1 MARSKV
7 KVQDAHDVL
16 KRVLLKHHR
25 QRETRKYHEKAA
37 DNAAEAQKAPEGE
50 KAALLQRQGE
60 KSEQRSLD
68 SSVSSKIPF
77 VSEVTKAVNTAV
89 ETVDGTGLTGDS
101 LKDAFNQVKDQGSAV
116 EFIQN
121 TVIDTVEKATT
132 ILLNYRG
139 FQFSQSCR
147 VDSPS
152 VELLGQTLRI
162 HFGGQYC
169 SITLVGQTVTLFN
182 VNHGHRDVHFPSPLD
197 WLPSSVRTLAGASS
211 EIVQHLLGMSY
222 GLLNTHHCTRA
233 DAFHCMAKRVSS
245 FVMQFEPP
253 LNWMP
258 ASVKTLAG
266 ASSEIVQHLL
276 GMSYGLLNTHHCTR
290 ADAFHCMA
298 KRVSSFVMQFEPPLN
313 WMPASVKT
321 LAGASSEIV
330 QHLLGMSYG
339 LLNTHHCTRAD
350 AFHCM
355 AKRVSSFV
363 MQFEPPLNWLPQQVK
378 SIASTPM
385 NAVTTWLT
393 MGNDLMD
400 CANIHS
406 SVELTKC
413 LGLKIIS
420 AVPPLNFLGRM
431 KEVLTETIMT
441 FARVATQVVKKAL
454 QGSASLL
461 QKASTSK
468 FPAVGERMV
477 HHKDKNLLIES
488 HSQHLDASLLQRKPS
503 GAVGYKFNAGRDVH
517 ASPLVTQFKGREV
530 DTGSCLAFAPRGKNG
545 AHVANHQEAT
555 KTDWTAPSK
564 ENFIQLEPW
573 AVPCD
578 NAWMKDNWNKW
589 QGYSFYTATL
599 PIEKCL
605 TITFSMGMQPV
616 VAFVGGLEFELLPK
630 PLVEL
635 ATTVC
640 WPNKMPGGLD
650 LSILRSEIKSAG
662 NLVFSRTLRLAKRF
676 GQGTDFVKANVES
689 SYQTWKHVA
698 GLPGSEGESRSAF
711 DKMSLM
717 ESNRSNGTSESLHWK
732 TDVED
737 LYVASVNYNEELTV
751 NTTSELRGADAA
763 RRMSAIQEAKEDIME
778 LFNFQKEGMTNFKI
792 QGLLAGN
799 SLEMGIEMGFGEFK
813 SPAQRIPLI
822 NIVDQF
828 SVILASLR
836 FISLESKEKAIAALQ
851 DFSTQDAGRAN
862 GVPLRPGSVIA
873 LHNKAWNRYLSLAD
887 WTLYPSP
894 PENENGIRAWWT
906 HQRFTVVD
914 AGNGQIA
921 LHNTINNRFVGT
933 GSVSPVRNINDLPG
947 DWASERF
954 TVVDVGNGEIAL
966 QGLGKQFLQLTDQ
979 KIWHTAPMDHLPPTY
994 VSERFKVVP
1003 GERKLVPGSV
1013 IALYNTHWKKFLT
1026 MNRDHVS
1033 TSPEVLEIGEGW
1045 TYERFTVVEVNSWQV
1060 ALHNPRHNRFIS
1072 LSTSMASSHCN
1083 VDQFNQ
1089 AWESAKWDAWPAV
1102 DGQIG
1107 LHNAQHNR
1115 FANLQGGGAGAS
1127 GHPPGGPWDSLPW
1140 LSERLRIVHLKP
1152 FLEPG
1157 SVVAL
1162 HNAYH
1167 RRFVN
1172 LHPHDMHFSEEKDAN
1187 FDMPDGWT
1195 FERFTVVDAGNGQIA
1210 LHNALHNRYVKM
1222 GPNGDMTV
1230 SPVRNLHDP
1239 FPHDWFS
1246 ERFTVL
1252 SAHDIFDGV
1261 IGLHNSA
1268 HGRMLRMTAL
1278 GVDSHPVAAQDFTS
1292 GFFQESFRIVLVG
1305 AGNQGSLPVGLEHG
1319 GFSFK

>member
-477 HHKDKNLLIES
+477 HHKDKNFLIES
-488 HSQHLDASLLQRKPS
+488 HSQHRDASLLQDDASKPS
-503 GAVGYKFNAGRDVH
+503 GAVGYKFHAGQDVH
-517 ASPLVTQFKGREV
+517 ASPLVTQFDGREV

-630 PLVEL
+630 PLFEL

-650 LSILRSEIKSAG
+650 LSILRSKIKSAG

-717 ESNRSNGTSESLHWK
+717 ESNRSNGTAESLHWK

-751 NTTSELRGADAA
+751 NKTSELRGADAA

-799 SLEMGIEMGFGEFK
+799 SLDMGIEMGFGEFK

-822 NIVDQF
+822 NIADQF
-828 SVILASLR
+828 SVLLASLP

-851 DFSTQDAGRAN
+851 DFSTQDAGRAH

-873 LHNKAWNRYLSLAD
+873 LHNKAWNRFLSMAD
-887 WTLYPSP
+887 WTLYPSA
-894 PENENGIRAWWT
+894 PENENGIHEGWT

-921 LHNTINNRFVGT
+921 LHNTIHNCFVGT

-1013 IALYNTHWKKFLT
+1013 IALSS
-1026 MNRDHVS
+1026 R
-1033 TSPEVLEIGEGW
+1033 LE
-1045 TYERFTVVEVNSWQV
+1045 R
-1060 ALHNPRHNRFIS
+1060 A
-1072 LSTSMASSHCN
+1072 
-1083 VDQFNQ
+1083 
-1089 AWESAKWDAWPAV
+1089 
-1102 DGQIG
+1102 G
-1107 LHNAQHNR
+1107 L
-1115 FANLQGGGAGAS
+1115 
-1127 GHPPGGPWDSLPW
+1127 
-1140 LSERLRIVHLKP
+1140 
-1152 FLEPG
+1152 
-1157 SVVAL
+1157 
-1162 HNAYH
+1162 
-1167 RRFVN
+1167 
-1172 LHPHDMHFSEEKDAN
+1172 
-1187 FDMPDGWT
+1187 
-1195 FERFTVVDAGNGQIA
+1195 
-1210 LHNALHNRYVKM
+1210 
-1222 GPNGDMTV
+1222 
-1230 SPVRNLHDP
+1230 
-1239 FPHDWFS
+1239 
-1246 ERFTVL
+1246 
-1252 SAHDIFDGV
+1252 
-1261 IGLHNSA
+1261 
-1268 HGRMLRMTAL
+1268 
-1278 GVDSHPVAAQDFTS
+1278 TS
-1292 GFFQESFRIVLVG
+1292 GLRW
-1305 AGNQGSLPVGLEHG
+1305 
-1319 GFSFK
+1319 